1 MILYTNWGL
10 IPGQGTKILPAAWP
24 KQKTLPVKI
33 SMWFLT
39 HTWTLTDTDSKGV
52 RLDRTKGKASWGQ
65 YFSQGI

>member
-1 MILYTNWGL
+1 MIPYTNWGS
-10 IPGQGTKILPAAWP
+10 IPGQGTKIPRATWP

-39 HTWTLTDTDSKGV
+39 HAWTPTDTDSKGV

-65 YFSQGI
+65 NLSQGI